1 VAGGPPANA
10 RYEGRRKHI
19 PSRRPSFTNACARER
34 QLPHRTF
41 LRHSE
46 RRVDGAVLN
55 DRCSRNSA
63 GARNR
68 NLTARETQLP
78 SWKGSLGQSLNGPPQ
93 W

>member
-1 VAGGPPANA
+1 VAGDPPTNA

-55 DRCSRNSA
+55 DACSRNSVALVIETSPLPFALEHA
-63 GARNR
+63 G
-68 NLTARETQLP
+68 
-78 SWKGSLGQSLNGPPQ
+78 KQSAAVFGG
-93 W
+93 